1 MAAVEVVSGDSV
13 ALPAVF
19 EEFSREIEK
28 EGRIITCV
36 ERDLGQGVYLSD
48 KKRYFD
54 TRELILQFREQGKAI
69 QACIW
74 GPGRGENI
82 ALVVDQTL
90 IPRISDPG
98 VMNLGRSLQ
107 PGNMYVLEALS
118 RSENPP
124 QDGEYSVGVIRQNDS
139 AGKKVESEEH
149 VKRVFKVAL
158 SQEVLPSQ
166 IVGRLLTND
175 QHWQLVILDLSQGI
189 TNPRLIIVNTTN
201 MTKTMDLSRIQEIY
215 FDMIGKTINSVL
227 VEAGGRAIP
236 QEEIVYVQ
244 GLQYGNMG
252 CGFTTDLNYSKLVK
266 NEFTRE
272 SVTRAADFIKTEGF
286 EEVKMGDETFRFP
299 KTEIQ
304 LVTDRSAR
312 TSRLDESFRRM
323 QLFGELYKREQ
334 LSRELVATSAA
345 KR

>member
-1 MAAVEVVSGDSV
+1 
-13 ALPAVF
+13 
-19 EEFSREIEK
+19 
-28 EGRIITCV
+28 
-36 ERDLGQGVYLSD
+36 
-48 KKRYFD
+48 
-54 TRELILQFREQGKAI
+54 
-69 QACIW
+69 
-74 GPGRGENI
+74 
-82 ALVVDQTL
+82 
-90 IPRISDPG
+90 
-98 VMNLGRSLQ
+98 MNLGRSLQ

-118 RSENPP
+118 RRENPP
-124 QDGEYSVGVIRQNDS
+124 EEGEYSVGVIRENDGV
-139 AGKKVESEEH
+139 GKKEGSEEH
-149 VKRVFKVAL
+149 VKRVFTDAL
-158 SQEVLPSQ
+158 SQKVLPSQ

-189 TNPRLIIVNTTN
+189 TNPLLMIVNTTN

-227 VEAGGRAIP
+227 VEAGGSTIP
-236 QEEIVYVQ
+236 QEEIIYVQ

-252 CGFTTDLNYSKLVK
+252 CGCTTDLNYRKLVRK
-266 NEFTRE
+266 EFTGENIIRP
-272 SVTRAADFIKTEGF
+272 SDFIKTEGF

-334 LSRELVATSAA
+334 LLRELVAASAA